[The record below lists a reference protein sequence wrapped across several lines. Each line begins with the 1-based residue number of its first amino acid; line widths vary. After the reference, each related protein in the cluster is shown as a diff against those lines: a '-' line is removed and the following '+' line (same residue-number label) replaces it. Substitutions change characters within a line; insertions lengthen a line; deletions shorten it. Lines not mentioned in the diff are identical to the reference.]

1 MTRTKKH
8 NQSSSIVIGG
18 ERYFAELARRERHYF
33 ANPER
38 RARLVEE
45 ARRRVREESFFERHP
60 EHFAAQLPC
69 HDCGVPTVE
78 IGEYFMVTSDIWQ
91 TYCSDARYLCIGC
104 VETRLGR
111 TLNRWDFTIAPINDY
126 EFRVGMS
133 IRMRERLL
141 AV

>member
-1 MTRTKKH
+1 MTNTKK
-8 NQSSSIVIGG
+8 QRPSSSIVIEG
-18 ERYFAELARRERHYF
+18 ERYFAELERRERDYF

-38 RARLVEE
+38 RAQLAGQAQQR
-45 ARRRVREESFFERHP
+45 AREEEFFDRHP

-69 HDCGVPTVE
+69 HDCGVPTAE

-91 TYCSDARYLCIGC
+91 SYCSDARYLCIGC

-111 TLNRWDFTIAPINDY
+111 TLNRWDFIIAPINDY
-126 EFRVGMS
+126 ESRVGMS
-133 IRMRERLL
+133 SRMRDRLL